1 MSKNKKSKTRGT
13 TLSYLQWVEACKI
26 EVLEAIDEL
35 QPDLFL
41 QVKAA
46 YEQRVA
52 DKPKSSEFPSAFDK
66 MLTDTLSIED
76 PTLEIE
82 MLKKCHER
90 ELNTV
95 INSIK
100 GASDF
105 YSLYHDCH
113 VFYIP
118 SAPDGTLESKV
129 QLLYRLPRAL
139 ELRMRELVE
148 DLYQTFFGLYYEE
161 LWKVHF
167 DLVYTHPWFK
177 RIDDH
182 AATLTSRRKRF
193 DFFWTI
199 NKKFIQCYYNIPIE
213 KLLFS
218 SSRGEQTILDEIHGS
233 LRDRCLVHRPR
244 PIVNYTEATFIQY
257 LSKSW
262 FGNQGFTLGI
272 SPIENFVRTNF
283 QCLDSSADKVNAP
296 YSVKITNASKFIAML
311 RIQYEENFGAPPLNG
326 QTMSTMYRKN
336 EFRRWIEFAFRDA
349 EGDGL
354 SEGNILTYF
363 YRNINRNV
371 NMRSYRIKN
380 APRS

>member
-1 MSKNKKSKTRGT
+1 
-13 TLSYLQWVEACKI
+13 LQWVEACKI
-26 EVLEAIDEL
+26 EVLEAVDEL

-41 QVKAA
+41 QVRAA

-52 DKPKSSEFPSAFDK
+52 GKPKTSEFPSAFDEK
-66 MLTDTLSIED
+66 MLTATLSIED

-82 MLKKCHER
+82 MLKTCHER

-139 ELRMRELVE
+139 ELRMRELVD

-167 DLVYTHPWFK
+167 NLVYNPPWFK
-177 RIDDH
+177 RIDNH

-199 NKKFIQCYYNIPIE
+199 TKKFIQCYYNIPIE

-218 SSRGEQTILDEIHGS
+218 SNRGKQKVLDEIHES
-233 LRDRCLVHRPR
+233 LVERCLVHRPR

-257 LSKSW
+257 LSRSW
-262 FGNQGFTLGI
+262 FGKQGFTLGI
-272 SPIENFVRTNF
+272 SSIENFIRTNF
-283 QCLDSSADKVNAP
+283 QCLDSSADKVDAP
-296 YSVKITNASKFIAML
+296 YSVKITNASNFIALL
-311 RIQYEENFGAPPLNG
+311 RIQYEENFGAPALNG
-326 QTMSTMYRKN
+326 QTLSTMYRKN
-336 EFRRWIEFAFRDA
+336 EFKRWIEFAFRNA
-349 EGDGL
+349 DGNGF

-363 YRNINRNV
+363 SRNV
-371 NMRSYRIKN
+371 NRKVNMKSYRIKKVK
-380 APRS
+380 PSKVLLQRKFRTHD